1 MQIVID
7 IPPKE
12 FEHFKQFKGKFI
24 CDNGYDLIQ
33 AIKNGTPLGN
43 VVSEETYTDEY
54 TRRKDAELELYKLQR
69 NIDDITTEIKE
80 IIKLYEGTCDQE
92 LGTKW
97 GFEGALEIIDK
108 YVKEGD

>member
-1 MQIVID
+1 MKLIID
-7 IPPKE
+7 IPEEDYKRIVDYYNSHE
-12 FEHFKQFKGKFI
+12 IVEAT
-24 CDNGYDLIQ
+24 YSY
-33 AIKNGTPLGN
+33 IKNGTPLGN

-97 GFEGALEIIDK
+97 GFEGALEVIDK
-108 YVKEGD
+108 HIGKEKE